1 MTDGGVLEHLRETLR
16 VSEGSEI
23 RCTVLGAGHCT
34 GTVREIGADKCRL
47 ELGAVTLGKAQWFD
61 LVVGLSRPQTSKK
74 ILEHGTT
81 FGARRFHFFKAAL
94 SDKSYLDSK
103 IFVDRAYEEFL
114 VAGLA
119 QAATYTDLPEFKLD
133 KYNIAHQYKDTPQTY
148 ILDLDTDRTFL
159 DLPLDFTRPITL
171 AIGPERGF
179 IPSDIEKFHAAGF
192 QSVRVSAST
201 LRVEYATCAAIS
213 QLELLKNHSPPSPP

>member
-1 MTDGGVLEHLRETLR
+1 MNVGF
-16 VSEGSEI
+16 
-23 RCTVLGAGHCT
+23 CQ
-34 GTVREIGADKCRL
+34 L
-47 ELGAVTLGKAQWFD
+47 ELGEISAGGRQWFD

-103 IFVDRAYEEFL
+103 IFIDRAYEEFL
-114 VAGLA
+114 VAGLS
-119 QAATYTDLPEFKLD
+119 QAATYTHLPEFKLD
-133 KYNIAHQYKDTPQTY
+133 KYNIAHQYKDTPQKY

-159 DLPLDFTRPITL
+159 DLPIDFTRPITL

-179 IPSDIEKFHAAGF
+179 IPLSAW
-192 QSVRVSAST
+192 QSRT
-201 LRVEYATCAAIS
+201 RP
-213 QLELLKNHSPPSPP
+213 NP